1 MRFHDP
7 ELCIRNIV
15 YHPEDKAVRNE
26 ESGCGNANVG
36 GRGSARPGG
45 HNERFVHSSL
55 GFHWREVRMW
65 KKVVGVAWEAG
76 GARLHPPRPAFHL
89 RSFLLYDP
97 A

>member
-1 MRFHDP
+1 MLMWVGVVVPDQ
-7 ELCIRNIV
+7 EATMSVSCISR
-15 YHPEDKAVRNE
+15 
-26 ESGCGNANVG
+26 
-36 GRGSARPGG
+36 
-45 HNERFVHSSL
+45 SL

-89 RSFLLYDP
+89 GSFLLYDP